1 MAAVK
6 TEAQYKQYFS
16 GSFKGMDSIIDDVLT
31 PIFGKF
37 TPTTSPTSVDYADD
51 AHFGNGGANIDH
63 IYDYGTFYTDK
74 VDVSVFEVILAD
86 KCQISIARKNIQN
99 TVRRITETYSG
110 AFIVFHYSDG
120 SRNAEAQTWR
130 LSWLKRLD
138 VHRKDSPAKRYTYLC
153 GPSYS
158 CRTIAQR
165 FDELQKNSN
174 KTLDSITMAFDV
186 EALSKDFFY
195 EYKVFYDDIIQWI
208 TGSRYVGEKKTER
221 KAGLF
226 KSDVDLYKLFA
237 DKCKD
242 INKKEW
248 AAWSSKQQTDAV
260 EKFVRDW
267 VKKLMGRMVF
277 LQFIQKKGWLGI
289 SDKVS
294 DWKGGSQN
302 FLLER
307 FYKCSASNKNFLK
320 DELYAILFDSLNK
333 STSKD
338 SGGVEITKRDGLK
351 YPFLNGGLFEEE
363 PADTLHIELP
373 NDFFH
378 NEANKDNAHV
388 IGRKGYRENNDD
400 FFSTCG
406 LLDFFSHYN
415 FTIDENAS
423 EDDESEVGID
433 PEMLSKVFE
442 NLLEDNKEKG
452 AFYTPKEIVQ
462 YMCKESLVSY
472 LCTKIKGIDKEIRNF
487 VETQLIDK
495 KLTEQ
500 KGEILNALHKVK
512 ICDPAVGS
520 GAFPMGLLNLI
531 LKLRLV
537 LNDDTVCTDKG
548 YDYAELMSKINKAES
563 GINEDDCDEKAQL
576 ARIKCAIKKH
586 IIQNNIYGVDI
597 EKGAVDLARLRFWL
611 NIVVDEDKPTPL
623 PNLDFKIMQG
633 NSLLECYEGIDLSN
647 LGKMKILKKGKVQC
661 DLFGEID
668 GVEKDALYVGDAFAD
683 FDLQK
688 EIKDYMDISDPKNKQ
703 KARKSIEKYIH
714 YILIT
719 TLNVRKLEIQ
729 QQITRYKCLTDLT
742 KKQKQD
748 WSKKESEEKQI
759 ETAIENLQ
767 SVINDKFFLWHT
779 WFADV
784 FENGGFDIVI
794 GNPPYVKEYENKDA
808 FNLIKKG
815 KYYKAKM
822 DLWFYF
828 ACFSMDLLKS
838 NGILSFIAQP
848 QWRTS
853 ATATILRNKI
863 CDEATI
869 LQLVDFGTYMVF
881 DASTQAMIFV
891 IQNRTASI
899 YDFDFKIND
908 GVLQNKRDLIHFL
921 NEKFS
926 LIQFDKAKFKN
937 STFSFVTNN
946 VFNPILSKI
955 KSLENFELDKN
966 KEIIQGIIG
975 GPDNAF
981 KLTDAETL
989 KFSKTES
996 AFIKPFYTSTT
1007 RYYTPKTNE
1016 YILYICD
1023 KNIENVSTDEHPLIY
1038 RKLEPYKDALEKRR
1052 EVLNGRKSW
1061 FSLWWE
1067 RDEEYFLPCPKIV
1080 YAARTL
1086 GRNFTYTEEAFYAS
1100 RNCFLI
1106 KTEKINLKYLVG
1118 FLNSRLLF
1126 LYMDKS
1132 LKHNG
1137 DMLQIDK
1144 NQFLDIPLFV
1154 PEHNKQKAIIDIV
1167 DEILVAKKSNPQV
1180 DTTVLE
1186 SKIDILVYLLY
1197 DLTWDEMQIVE
1208 SSSDHPIYIDKTT
1221 YESWRKT
1228 YNKKGILPSE
1238 KDMESAIRA
1247 SFAYT
1252 NCTSSPRLD
1261 LTTEEIMTL
1270 AQIDHFTDYGFQG
1283 INCIDDKHKQIEVI
1297 LKNKKI
1303 KQVESKITIDE
1314 ARKRIE
1320 KIKKLIEKLD
1330 EDKKKREIKH
1340 EKDIEKTK
1348 KDFAKKLDALKN
1360 KKHSLEE
1367 DSVEGNNEET
1377 IDQNSLQEKICKL
1390 NREYERDLARIKAK
1404 RAALE
1409 KEKKEL
1415 EDEIA
1420 KHKGEPEETEI
1431 IVIRNV
1437 SILGEYYRADSQ
1449 IILYLETIRKSAFP
1463 SYKLFQTYIHEM
1475 FHAYYD
1481 ANPAGPDYYIE
1492 KVEEPITEL
1501 GALTFIEKFT
1511 GKNKDKEFMDFA
1523 VAQVEKKQ
1531 FNPAVCH
1538 YGFGAYLFKKDK
1550 GLVQQYYDNRSKI
1563 VNPSSDLTA
1572 YEDMFKIAY
1581 PTSESDCLDK
1591 LKKVL
1596 GII

>member
-16 GSFKGMDSIIDDVLT
+16 DSFKGMDSIIDDVLT

-37 TPTTSPTSVDYADD
+37 TPTTSPTSNDYVNQY
-51 AHFGNGGANIDH
+51 GNGGANIDH
-63 IYDYGTFYTDK
+63 IYDYGFYWVQGK
-74 VDVSVFEVILAD
+74 VSVWEVVLID
-86 KCQISIARKNIQN
+86 NCHISRARKNIQN
-99 TVRRITETYSG
+99 TIRKITDDYTG
-110 AFIVFHYSDG
+110 AFIVFHYANG
-120 SRNAEAQTWR
+120 SANPEAQTWR
-130 LSWLKRLD
+130 LSWLMRTD
-138 VHRKDSPAKRYTYLC
+138 AQVRTSNPKRYTYLC

-158 CRTIAQR
+158 CRTIAER
-165 FDELQKNSN
+165 FDELYKEPN
-174 KTLDSITMAFDV
+174 KTLPSITSAFDV

-307 FYKCSASNKNFLK
+307 FYKCSDSNKNFLK

-338 SGGVEITKRDGLK
+338 VGGVEITKRDGLK

-400 FFSTCG
+400 FFNTCG

-462 YMCKESLVSY
+462 YMCKESLISY
-472 LCTKIKGIDKEIRNF
+472 LCTEIKGIDNEIRSF
-487 VETQLIDK
+487 VETQSIDK
-495 KLTEQ
+495 KLQNQ
-500 KGEILNALHKVK
+500 KEEILNALHKVK

-703 KARKSIEKYIH
+703 KARESIEKYIH

-742 KKQKQD
+742 KKQEQD
-748 WSKKESEEKQI
+748 WCKKESEEKQI

-784 FENGGFDIVI
+784 FAKGGFDIVI
-794 GNPPYVKEYENKDA
+794 GNPPYINVEKLENSLKKQLFTLYKTCYGRTDIYIA
-808 FNLIKKG
+808 FIE
-815 KYYKAKM
+815 M
-822 DLWFYF
+822 
-828 ACFSMDLLKS
+828 SMDLLS
-838 NGILSFIAQP
+838 NNGVNCFIIPVAFTNQNY
-848 QWRTS
+848 
-853 ATATILRNKI
+853 AEKLRVK
-863 CDEATI
+863 
-869 LQLVDFGTYMVF
+869 LVDEYSVPEIVDTSKFFVF
-881 DASTQAMIFV
+881 NANVKNIIIRIGKEHGDGEKTNIKIVLKKEDFAKEEFVTRRIDTIKFKLLDNCRFQTKDFVPSLPIKQKIDKSCFKLKKIFLSAYGV
-891 IQNRTASI
+891 RVNHKTDKKKKKEFYIHHYFQQGYKCYTEGENIERYYFKQHGWLDYCPQEHYNSMFPELFENEKIMFINVVSERSRFAYDDSSFYNSHTVVNCVKLDKMLNATHRTAINAIREGDSDLAKKYSTKFILGLLNSVLINWYFALFRSDGLHFFPEDANVLPIPYVKEEQQSI
-899 YDFDFKIND
+899 
-908 GVLQNKRDLIHFL
+908 V
-921 NEKFS
+921 
-926 LIQFDKAKFKN
+926 
-937 STFSFVTNN
+937 
-946 VFNPILSKI
+946 
-955 KSLENFELDKN
+955 ENFVDQILAAKKANPQAD
-966 KEIIQGIIG
+966 
-975 GPDNAF
+975 
-981 KLTDAETL
+981 
-989 KFSKTES
+989 
-996 AFIKPFYTSTT
+996 TT
-1007 RYYTPKTNE
+1007 
-1016 YILYICD
+1016 
-1023 KNIENVSTDEHPLIY
+1023 
-1038 RKLEPYKDALEKRR
+1038 ALER
-1052 EVLNGRKSW
+1052 
-1061 FSLWWE
+1061 
-1067 RDEEYFLPCPKIV
+1067 
-1080 YAARTL
+1080 
-1086 GRNFTYTEEAFYAS
+1086 
-1100 RNCFLI
+1100 
-1106 KTEKINLKYLVG
+1106 
-1118 FLNSRLLF
+1118 
-1126 LYMDKS
+1126 
-1132 LKHNG
+1132 
-1137 DMLQIDK
+1137 
-1144 NQFLDIPLFV
+1144 
-1154 PEHNKQKAIIDIV
+1154 
-1167 DEILVAKKSNPQV
+1167 
-1180 DTTVLE
+1180 
-1186 SKIDILVYLLY
+1186 KIDILVYLLY
-1197 DLTWDEMQIVE
+1197 DLTFDEMQIVE
-1208 SSSDHPIYIDKTT
+1208 STSDNPIYIDGST
-1221 YESWRKT
+1221 YERWRKT
-1228 YNKKGILPSE
+1228 YDNGKGKLPSE
-1238 KDMESAIRA
+1238 KDLESAIRA

-1252 NCTSSPRLD
+1252 NCTSSPSLD

-1303 KQVESKITIDE
+1303 KQVESKITIEE
-1314 ARKRIE
+1314 ARKRVE
-1320 KIKKLIEKLD
+1320 KIKKQLEKLD
-1330 EDKKKREIKH
+1330 EDEKKRKKKL
-1340 EKDIEKTK
+1340 EKDIEKAQ

-1360 KKHSLEE
+1360 KKHSLEDDSE
-1367 DSVEGNNEET
+1367 DKNNEET
-1377 IDQNSLQEKICKL
+1377 IDQNSLQEKISQL
-1390 NREYERDLARIKAK
+1390 YREYERDLARIKAK
-1404 RAALE
+1404 KNALE
-1409 KEKKEL
+1409 EEKKEL

-1420 KHKGEPEETEI
+1420 KHPGAPANTEI
-1431 IVIRNV
+1431 TVIRNV
-1437 SILGEYYRADSQ
+1437 SILGEYYRAKSQ
-1449 IILYLETIRKSAFP
+1449 IILYLETIRKSTFP
-1463 SYKLFQTYIHEM
+1463 SYMLFQTYIHEM

-1481 ANPAGPDYYIE
+1481 ANPTGPDYYRE

-1523 VAQVEKKQ
+1523 VADVEKKQ
-1531 FNPAVCH
+1531 FYPAICH
-1538 YGFGAYLFKKDK
+1538 YGFGAYLFKNDK

-1563 VNPSSDLTA
+1563 VNLSSDLTA
-1572 YEDMFKIAY
+1572 YEDMFRIAY
-1581 PTSESDCLDK
+1581 PANESDCYEN

-1596 GII
+1596 GI